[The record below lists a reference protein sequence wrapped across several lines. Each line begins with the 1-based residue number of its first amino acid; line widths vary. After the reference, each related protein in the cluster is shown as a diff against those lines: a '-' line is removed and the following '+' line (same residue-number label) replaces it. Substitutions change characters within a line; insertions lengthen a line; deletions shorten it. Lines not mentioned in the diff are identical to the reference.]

1 MKIVFAL
8 FISLG
13 FLYMADSASAQSLPN
28 NMTAKEKELMKNYVP
43 PFSSVETTTPPVSP
57 ARTQAE
63 WEESS
68 GFIMAWTSF
77 NAIQAQI
84 IKYGQL
90 EGKVYLFCSDSNSV
104 KTYLTGQ
111 SVTPTSNI
119 KYIYGGF
126 NTIWARDYGPWAI
139 YKNVVDSLSLVDWI
153 YNRPRPLDDQIPVL
167 LSNYLSIPV
176 YSTTTAPYALTHTG
190 GNFMTDGNGTGFSSK
205 LILNENSGLST
216 AQIDTI
222 MKKFMGITRYPK
234 METLPYDQIHHIDM
248 HIKLLDEETLL
259 VSQYPA
265 GIADGPGIEANLQY
279 ILANFTTCYGKPY
292 KVVRIIAPPGPT
304 GTYPNS
310 GGDYRT
316 YTNSLIINKTVLVPT
331 YAAQYDSTA
340 LRIYREAMPGY
351 KIYGIDCNAIIPSLG
366 AIHCI
371 TKEIGVADP
380 VFISHSG
387 IRTSLPNIV
396 NQVKAYI
403 KTKTGVASARIFWR
417 TDTVS
422 AYTQVNMS
430 AQPGDTFIANIP
442 SQTAG
447 TKMYYYI
454 SATSVS
460 GRTVEKPITAP
471 SGYYKF
477 TYENATGIENP
488 GSFVSTYSLEQ
499 NFPNPF
505 NPVTTIKYS
514 VPQYGFITLK
524 VYDML
529 GKELASLVN
538 ENKSAGNYSVNFNA
552 GEYSSGVYYY
562 KMISGSYSS
571 VRTMM
576 LIK

>member
-1 MKIVFAL
+1 MKIFFTLCFMCMVGIA
-8 FISLG
+8 G
-13 FLYMADSASAQSLPN
+13 AQSLPN
-28 NMTAKEKELMKNYVP
+28 NMTQQEIELMKKYHP
-43 PFSSVETTTPPVSP
+43 SSDAMVTTPPTGTP
-57 ARTQAE
+57 RTQAE

-90 EGKVYLFCSDSNSV
+90 EGKVYLFCSDSNAV

-119 KYIYGGF
+119 KYIYGSF

-139 YKNVVDSLSLVDWI
+139 YKNVADSVSLVDWI
-153 YNRPRPLDDQIPVL
+153 YNRPRPQDDQIPTL
-167 LSNYLSIPV
+167 LSNYLSIPI

-205 LILNENSGLST
+205 LVLNENSALSE
-216 AQIDTI
+216 AQVDTI
-222 MKKFMGITRYPK
+222 MRKFMGIKRYPK

-265 GIADGPGIEANLQY
+265 GVADGPGIEANLQY
-279 ILANFTTCYGKPY
+279 ILTNFQTCYGKPY
-292 KVVRIIAPPGPT
+292 KVVRILAPPGPN
-304 GTYPNS
+304 GQYPNN

-331 YAAQYDSTA
+331 YAPQYDSTA

-371 TKEIGVADP
+371 TKEIGVPEP

-387 IRTSLPNIV
+387 IRTSLPNIT

-403 KTKTGVASARIFWR
+403 KTKTGVASARVFWR
-417 TDTVS
+417 TDTLS
-422 AYTQVNMS
+422 AYTQVNMT
-430 AQPGDTFIANIP
+430 AMPADTFTANIP
-442 SQTAG
+442 SQPAG

-460 GRTVEKPITAP
+460 GRTIEKPITAP
-471 SGYYKF
+471 AGYYKY
-477 TYENATGIENP
+477 TYENATSIGN
-488 GSFVSTYSLEQ
+488 GSTPVSFTLDQ
-499 NFPNPF
+499 NYPNPF
-505 NPVTTIKYS
+505 NPITTIKYS
-514 VPQYGFITLK
+514 VPASSFITLK

-529 GKELASLVN
+529 GKEVASLVN
-538 ENKSAGNYSVNFNA
+538 ERKDAGNYLINFN
-552 GEYSSGVYYY
+552 GNNFSSGVYYY
-562 KMISGSYSS
+562 KLIAGDYTS
-571 VRTMM
+571 VRSMV
-576 LIK
+576 LVK